1 MRSNKRM
8 VWTLAT
14 IGVLAAFGWQSSIA
28 APQTPATPAAAPAGN
43 PPAQQNPAPPAAQP
57 PAPPSVN
64 SSNTTVI
71 KAESRVVAVDAVVTD
86 KKGNY
91 VRDLT
96 QPEFKVFEDKQ
107 EQPIVNFSNAS
118 AGPGADATR
127 YLVLFFDDSTMSAAS
142 QMWARK
148 AAAHFIDSTASS
160 RRLMAIVEYGG
171 TIHVSQ
177 NFTANTDRLKQ
188 VVANINSGSIH
199 PNEPIAPP
207 QLAFGS
213 GAPAGSLGNSES
225 DFAAR
230 SMLLALRSLAKNLLS
245 VPGRKTLI
253 LFSEGFPL
261 TPDRQS
267 ELTATIDAC
276 NKANVAIYPMD
287 AAGLQVSPGGLDPSA
302 PLGQP
307 GAPRTQLRIPDRP
320 SLGSSEIIRDTQTA
334 DRSTHNS
341 PRGAHLVLAAF
352 SPSPA
357 ASPAQHGGGG
367 GGGTGGSGGHGG
379 GAGSPPGGGS
389 GGSGGT
395 GGTGGTGGKGGTGGT
410 GTGGTGTGGTGGS
423 GGAGHGGGG
432 LPTNIN
438 YLNNSNQTS
447 AREIIPLIPDTVGG
461 NQQVLFA
468 LASGTGGLTIF
479 NTNDLAAGLE
489 KIGRELDQYYILGYT
504 PMHTADGNCHT
515 INVKVVRSGLSVRA
529 RSGYCDVK
537 IADALLNQP
546 EGKALEARASSA
558 QPGTIPVSLEAP
570 YFYIAPNVAH
580 VNLTMQIPSSSVNF
594 QKEKKDFHVDVNILG
609 IAYHPDG
616 SVGARFS
623 DVVHVD
629 VAKDS
634 IKDFNKQPFVYMNG
648 FDAAPGKYNLKMVM
662 STGGESFATA
672 QLPLEIDP
680 YDGKQFGLS
689 SVAMSKDARPLAAIS
704 SVVDNELLDER
715 QPLIVKSM
723 QVMPS
728 ADNHF
733 KKTDQVSFYTEIY
746 EPLVGSSTP
755 FKVGIK
761 YTIVDAKTNQPALSS
776 GLMLAN
782 SFIIPGSPVM
792 PIALFIRSASLPPGD
807 YHLLVQAV
815 DDQNHQSPERSTD
828 FHLE

>member
-1 MRSNKRM
+1 MRSNKWM

-14 IGVLAAFGWQSSIA
+14 IGALAAFGRQASIA
-28 APQTPATPAAAPAGN
+28 APQNPAAPAAQAA
-43 PPAQQNPAPPAAQP
+43 PAESPAAQAPAPP
-57 PAPPSVN
+57 PAN

-71 KAESRVVAVDAVVTD
+71 KAESRVVAVDAVITD

-96 QPEFKVFEDKQ
+96 QAEFKVFEDKQ

-118 AGPGADATR
+118 AGAYATR

-188 VVANINSGSIH
+188 IVANINTGSIH
-199 PNEPIAPP
+199 SNEQIAPP

-302 PLGQP
+302 PIGQP
-307 GAPRTQLRIPDRP
+307 GAPRTQLRTPDRP

-334 DRSTHNS
+334 DRSTPNS

-352 SPSPA
+352 SPNPA
-357 ASPAQHGGGG
+357 VSPAQHGGGG
-367 GGGTGGSGGHGG
+367 GGGTGGGGGHGG

-395 GGTGGTGGKGGTGGT
+395 GGTGGKGGS
-410 GTGGTGTGGTGGS
+410 GGTGTGGTGGS
-423 GGAGHGGGG
+423 GGTGHGGGGG

-438 YLNNSNQTS
+438 YLNNTNQTN

-489 KIGRELDQYYILGYT
+489 KIGRELDEYYILGYT
-504 PMHTADGNCHT
+504 PVRTADGNCHT

-594 QKEKKDFHVDVNILG
+594 QKEKKDFHVDVNVLG

-629 VAKDS
+629 VAKDN

-728 ADNHF
+728 PDNHF

-782 SFIIPGSPVM
+782 SFIIQGSPVM

-807 YHLLVQAV
+807 YHLLVQAI
-815 DDQNHQSPERSTD
+815 DDQDHQSPERSTD

>member
-1 MRSNKRM
+1 MRSNKWM

-14 IGVLAAFGWQSSIA
+14 IGALAAFGRQASIA
-28 APQTPATPAAAPAGN
+28 APQTASAPAAAP
-43 PPAQQNPAPPAAQP
+43 QNPAAPAAQAAP
-57 PAPPSVN
+57 AESPAAQAPAPPPAN

-71 KAESRVVAVDAVVTD
+71 KAESRVVAVDAVITD

-96 QPEFKVFEDKQ
+96 QAEFKVFEDKQ

-118 AGPGADATR
+118 AGADATR

-188 VVANINSGSIH
+188 IVANINTGSIH
-199 PNEPIAPP
+199 SNEQIAPP

-302 PLGQP
+302 PIGQP
-307 GAPRTQLRIPDRP
+307 GAPRTQLRTPDRP

-334 DRSTHNS
+334 DRSTPNS

-352 SPSPA
+352 SPNPA
-357 ASPAQHGGGG
+357 VSPAQHGGGG
-367 GGGTGGSGGHGG
+367 GGGTGGGGGHGG

-395 GGTGGTGGKGGTGGT
+395 GGTGGKGGS
-410 GTGGTGTGGTGGS
+410 GGTGTGGTGGS
-423 GGAGHGGGG
+423 GGTGHGGGGG

-438 YLNNSNQTS
+438 YLNNTNQTN

-489 KIGRELDQYYILGYT
+489 KIGRELDEYYILGYT
-504 PMHTADGNCHT
+504 PVRTADGNCHT

-594 QKEKKDFHVDVNILG
+594 QKEKKDFHVDVNVLG

-629 VAKDS
+629 VAKDN

-728 ADNHF
+728 PDNHF

-782 SFIIPGSPVM
+782 SFIIQGSPVM

-807 YHLLVQAV
+807 YHLLVQAI
-815 DDQNHQSPERSTD
+815 DDQDHQSPERSTD